1 MPRHPELVSFLLDRA
16 IKFGSFKLASGQES
30 DYYCDGKLVSFDGE
44 GLSLIADAILHEI
57 RDLPVDAIGGMDMG
71 GTPIVAGVAL
81 RSRDL
86 GTPIPAFVVRKSAK
100 SHGTMKDIEGP
111 LPDHGCRVA
120 VVDDVVTSGGSIKDA
135 IEKIRKAGH
144 EVVLAISVLDRA
156 SGGAEAMAKL
166 GVPYQPLATI
176 AEIRQANERLG
187 SRAH

>member
-1 MPRHPELVSFLLDRA
+1 
-16 IKFGSFKLASGQES
+16 
-30 DYYCDGKLVSFDGE
+30 
-44 GLSLIADAILHEI
+44 
-57 RDLPVDAIGGMDMG
+57 
-71 GTPIVAGVAL
+71 
-81 RSRDL
+81 
-86 GTPIPAFVVRKSAK
+86 
-100 SHGTMKDIEGP
+100 
-111 LPDHGCRVA
+111 
-120 VVDDVVTSGGSIKDA
+120 VDDVVTSGGSIKDA